1 MKVLTAFA
9 VLLLSL
15 APTAAARTVRL
26 IELRGNARILSADVP
41 VRKGRLYLFHHY
53 PDGVY
58 MSVPAED
65 VLGIAT
71 TTAPDP
77 VKTSDAVDLG
87 PTGEGQPSG
96 AAVAPSQGS
105 SAPGATYDQGSAG
118 YYGDYYGDYYGGCYG
133 CTSPPIHPGR
143 PGPLPPAL
151 VGPNGFPLL
160 PGSPPPAP
168 IGPNGFPILAP
179 PPRPALR

>member
-9 VLLLSL
+9 LLLLSL
-15 APTAAARTVRL
+15 APAAAAKTVRL

-71 TTAPDP
+71 TTAPDA
-77 VKTSDAVDLG
+77 VKTPDTVALG

-96 AAVAPSQGS
+96 SAAAPS
-105 SAPGATYDQGSAG
+105 PGNAG
-118 YYGDYYGDYYGGCYG
+118 AMASYEEGYGGYYYGGCYW
-133 CTSPPIHPGR
+133 CPTTPPIHPGR

-151 VGPNGFPLL
+151 VGGNGFPLL
-160 PGSPPPAP
+160 PGSPAPPP
-168 IGPNGFPILAP
+168 IGPNGFPILSP
-179 PPRPALR
+179 PPQPPPHPAPR

>member
-9 VLLLSL
+9 LLLLSL
-15 APTAAARTVRL
+15 APSAAAKTVRL

-41 VRKGRLYLFHHY
+41 VRKGRLYLFHRY

-77 VKTSDAVDLG
+77 LKTSDTVALG

-96 AAVAPSQGS
+96 AVARSNPGS
-105 SAPGATYDQGSAG
+105 GAPTGSYDQGYLF
-118 YYGDYYGDYYGGCYG
+118 YYGNCYT
-133 CTSPPIHPGR
+133 CQTPPIGPGR
-143 PGPLPPAL
+143 PGAPPPAL
-151 VGPNGFPLL
+151 VGPNGFPIL

-179 PPRPALR
+179 PPRPSPR

>member
-9 VLLLSL
+9 LLLLSL
-15 APTAAARTVRL
+15 APPAAAKTVRL

-41 VRKGRLYLFHHY
+41 MRKGRLYLFHRY

-71 TTAPDP
+71 TTALDP
-77 VKTSDAVDLG
+77 VKTSDTVALG

-96 AAVAPSQGS
+96 AAAVSSQGS
-105 SAPGATYDQGSAG
+105 GAPTASYDQGYPG
-118 YYGDYYGDYYGGCYG
+118 YYGDCYS
-133 CTSPPIHPGR
+133 CPSPPNHPGR
-143 PGPLPPAL
+143 PVAPPPAL

-160 PGSPPPAP
+160 PGSPPTAP
-168 IGPNGFPILAP
+168 VGPNGYPILAP
-179 PPRPALR
+179 PPRPAPR